1 MATPSSSAAA
11 ARPAGYA
18 IRSYTH
24 AAMGEEQQLLGGMVT
39 ALVDAAVVETNVAQQ
54 LAELTY
60 QQERAKLHK
69 DMQQLD
75 VDLNTHH
82 ETVARVRFLF

>member
-1 MATPSSSAAA
+1 MASPAVSVSAAG
-11 ARPAGYA
+11 PSGYA

-39 ALVDAAVVETNVAQQ
+39 ALVDAAEVESNVALQ

-69 DMQQLD
+69 DIQQLD

-82 ETVARVRFLF
+82 ETVARV